1 MVFNK
6 YKDKQFRNIVYPR
19 DGYYYTYKYS
29 KKIGW
34 HYIKGGKKYDDKTIK
49 EKE

>member
-19 DGYYYTYKYS
+19 DGYYYTYEYS

-34 HYIKGGKKYDDKTIK
+34 YYIKGGKKYDNKIIK